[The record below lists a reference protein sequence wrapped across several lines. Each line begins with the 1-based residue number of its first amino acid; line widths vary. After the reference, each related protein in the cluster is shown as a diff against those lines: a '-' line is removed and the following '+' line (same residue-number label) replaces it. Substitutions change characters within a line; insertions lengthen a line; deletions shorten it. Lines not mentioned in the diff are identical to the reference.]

1 MNKPEVLALMDN
13 PCQQFSIVK
22 AYCLCVSV
30 INCRNYATAQQQCD
44 NIVVEPQKKKTT
56 TMIAYHSIQ
65 TSCLIVWSYAALSP
79 LTCTETSLFQHV
91 RDLLIW
97 M

>member
-44 NIVVEPQKKKTT
+44 NIVVEPQKKKQQPWLRITVSRPV
-56 TMIAYHSIQ
+56 A
-65 TSCLIVWSYAALSP
+65 
-79 LTCTETSLFQHV
+79 
-91 RDLLIW
+91 
-97 M
+97 